1 MQLPSPR
8 SFSRSYKVAL
18 REILFW
24 LCHASSAP
32 DERTSPCSPPFFFL
46 FFSFSFLGRMIF
58 SLTDELS
65 YPTYNPYTYERMTD
79 PTVIWRSNEAK
90 TAFVLAG
97 NYDSP
102 DFVCH
107 VDGSPASDFI
117 EVNAGDSINLKWTK
131 WPVSHIGPIIT
142 YIANAGGDFS
152 KVDKVNLPFVKIE
165 ELGLI
170 RNSTDKKNKPEGYY
184 AANKL
189 IDAGGQ
195 WTVTIPDYVAPG
207 NYIVRHEIIALMGA
221 VNIGHAQ
228 HYPQCINV
236 KVTGNGKDP
245 IASGTRAKDLYKATD
260 PGIQIMIYKDLDYQ
274 IPGPKLY
281 KPNDAT
287 PSVYVETQAA
297 ISSAPAT
304 PVPSAGVP
312 STTLISV
319 PIRGG
324 NATAF
329 PSYHFKPSQTQA
341 AATTPSSKPAT
352 ISNTDKADE
361 YTYDLSGL
369 NGDESVTEEGAV
381 KHDGAGQTDDAT
393 KSASPGQTE
402 DVIKSTSTGQT
413 KDIIK
418 SASPGQTEDLIK
430 SASTGQTGGQKTY
443 DYSGLGQETKST
455 ITPAN
460 DETSSSFSPEDFELP
475 KGATVEQLIAF
486 LEKLVNKL
494 KAAVL
499 NKKHRY
505 ARDFSMN

>member
-1 MQLPSPR
+1 MRALLQLNGR
-8 SFSRSYKVAL
+8 RRVHLFS
-18 REILFW
+18 
-24 LCHASSAP
+24 
-32 DERTSPCSPPFFFL
+32 
-46 FFSFSFLGRMIF
+46 FSFSFLGRTIL

-79 PTVIWRSNEAK
+79 PTVIWRSDEAK
-90 TAFVLAG
+90 TAFVLPG
-97 NYDSP
+97 SYDSP

-107 VDGSPASDFI
+107 VNGSPASDFI
-117 EVNAGDSINLKWTK
+117 EVNAGDSINLKWSR
-131 WPVSHIGPIIT
+131 WPDSHIGPIIT

-170 RNSTDKKNKPEGYY
+170 HNSTDKKNKPEGYY

-189 IDAGGQ
+189 IDAGSQ
-195 WTVTIPDYVAPG
+195 WTITIPDYVAPG

-221 VNIGHAQ
+221 VNLGKAQ

-260 PGIQIMIYKDLDYQ
+260 PGIQNMIYKDLDYK

-287 PSVYVETQAA
+287 PGVYVATQAA
-297 ISSAPAT
+297 ISSAPST
-304 PVPSAGVP
+304 PASSAGFP
-312 STTLISV
+312 STTLINV

-341 AATTPSSKPAT
+341 AAITPSSKPAT
-352 ISNTDKADE
+352 TTNTDKADQ
-361 YTYDLSGL
+361 YTYDFSGL
-369 NGDESVTEEGAV
+369 NGGGSATEEGAV
-381 KHDGAGQTDDAT
+381 KNDGA
-393 KSASPGQTE
+393 GQTE
-402 DVIKSTSTGQT
+402 DVIKSASTGQT
-413 KDIIK
+413 
-418 SASPGQTEDLIK
+418 EDAVK
-430 SASTGQTGGQKTY
+430 SASTGQNAGQKTY
-443 DYSGLGQETKST
+443 DYSGLGQETKPT

-460 DETSSSFSPEDFELP
+460 DETSTSFSPKDFDLP

-486 LEKLVNKL
+486 LEKLLNKL

-505 ARDFSMN
+505 ARDFSVN